1 MKNQD
6 SDKLAT
12 SLAGTPQFRSDEQRA
27 HTVQFYSEDEVL
39 LDEVSRFIGT
49 ALGAGDAAIVI
60 ATPPHREGLA
70 QRLIER
76 GLDISRVANEGRFVA
91 LDAADTLSKI
101 TIEGFPDG
109 SRFSELIGHQIL
121 SAQQRTKR
129 VRPVAIFGEMVAL
142 LWADGKSN
150 AVLRLE
156 GLWNELAKTHSLC
169 LRCAYPIGSFYRE
182 EHGQSFLKICEQHSK
197 VIPGEN
203 YTLLTGE
210 EQRLRSIAY
219 LQQRTQALEAEIA
232 LRQSEQ
238 RFRLMV
244 EAVQDYAIFMLDT
257 EGRVTTWNAGAQRI
271 KGYKPSEILGKHFSV
286 FYPEADI
293 RSRKPQMELEIA
305 EEVGRFE
312 DEGWRLRKDGS
323 MFWANV
329 IITALFDEK
338 GQLYGY
344 GKVTRDFTERKRA
357 EQVLRQSEERFRL
370 LVEAVQDYAIFM
382 LDTEGRIATWNA
394 GAERIKGYTAS
405 EIIGRHFSCF
415 YPEGDIRS
423 NKPQLGLEAAS
434 RDGRFETEGWRLR
447 KDGSKFWA
455 DVVITAIRDT
465 DGILIGF
472 GKVTR
477 DFTDRMLA
485 DEALHNSQSRLQ
497 ESEKSLRELSLHLL
511 RTQDEERR
519 RIGRDLH
526 DSLGQN
532 LSFMKMQLGS
542 LKSAVQ
548 GGKID
553 DIQRQLAEVG
563 RIVEDSVTEVR
574 TISYL
579 LYPPMLEELG
589 LKSAISWYVDGFTK
603 RSGIQT
609 RLEIPCDLG
618 RLPRDAEMA
627 MFRILQ
633 ESLTNVH
640 RHSGSR
646 TATVRLLFR
655 DARLILQITDQGKG
669 IPSANLEE
677 SGEDWT
683 GALGVG
689 LRGMHERMRQLGGKL
704 ELESTSSG
712 TTIVAE
718 VPIETPASAD
728 AASA

>member
-1 MKNQD
+1 MDNER
-6 SDKLAT
+6 SDNTA
-12 SLAGTPQFRSDEQRA
+12 TPQSPTHEQRA

-60 ATPPHREGLA
+60 ATPAHREGLA
-70 QRLIER
+70 QRLSQR
-76 GLDISRVANEGRFVA
+76 GLDISRLASEGRFVA
-91 LDAADTLSKI
+91 LDAAETLSKI
-101 TIEGFPDG
+101 TTYGFPDR
-109 SRFSELIGHQIL
+109 SRFTELIGGQIV
-121 SAQQRTKR
+121 SAQKRTER
-129 VRPVAIFGEMVAL
+129 EQPVAIFGEMVAL
-142 LWADGKSN
+142 LWAEGRST
-150 AVLRLE
+150 AVLQLE
-156 GLWNELAKTHSLC
+156 GLWNEIAKTHSFC

-182 EHGQSFLKICEQHSK
+182 EHGEPFLKICGQHSV
-197 VIPGEN
+197 VIPGEH
-203 YTLLTGE
+203 YTLLTGD

-219 LQQRTQALEAEIA
+219 LQQRAEALEAEIA
-232 LRQSEQ
+232 LRHSEE

-244 EAVQDYAIFMLDT
+244 EAVRDYAIFMLDT
-257 EGRVTTWNAGAQRI
+257 EGRVTTWN
-271 KGYKPSEILGKHFSV
+271 V
-286 FYPEADI
+286 
-293 RSRKPQMELEIA
+293 
-305 EEVGRFE
+305 
-312 DEGWRLRKDGS
+312 
-323 MFWANV
+323 
-329 IITALFDEK
+329 
-338 GQLYGY
+338 
-344 GKVTRDFTERKRA
+344 
-357 EQVLRQSEERFRL
+357 
-370 LVEAVQDYAIFM
+370 
-382 LDTEGRIATWNA
+382 
-394 GAERIKGYTAS
+394 GAERIKGYRAS

-415 YPEGDIRS
+415 YPEEDIRS
-423 NKPQLGLEAAS
+423 NKPQLGLEAAA
-434 RDGRFETEGWRLR
+434 REGRFETEGWRLR

-455 DVVITAIRDT
+455 VVIITAIRDT
-465 DGILIGF
+465 AGNLLGF

-485 DEALHNSQSRLQ
+485 DKALHESRSRLQ

-519 RIGRDLH
+519 RIGRELH
-526 DSLGQN
+526 DSLGQT
-532 LSFMKMQLGS
+532 LSFMKMKLDS
-542 LKSAVQ
+542 LKSLTG

-553 DIQRQLAEVG
+553 EIRQDLAEFG
-563 RIVEDSVTEVR
+563 RLVEDSVTEVR

-603 RSGIQT
+603 RSGIET
-609 RLEIPCDLG
+609 TLEIPGDLG

-627 MFRILQ
+627 VFRILQ

-640 RHSGSR
+640 RHSASR
-646 TATVRLLFR
+646 TATVRLLLR
-655 DARLILQITDQGKG
+655 DARLILKVSDQGKG

-704 ELESTSSG
+704 ELESTSTG

-718 VPIETPASAD
+718 VPIETPTSAD

>member
-1 MKNQD
+1 MDHQP
-6 SDKLAT
+6 SDNTTTT
-12 SLAGTPQFRSDEQRA
+12 SLAATPQSPTHEQRA
-27 HTVQFYSEDEVL
+27 HVVQFYSEDEVL

-60 ATPPHREGLA
+60 ATPEHREGLA
-70 QRLIER
+70 QCLRQR
-76 GLDISRVANEGRFVA
+76 GLDASRLASEGRFVA

-101 TIEGFPDG
+101 TIYGSPDR
-109 SRFSELIGHQIL
+109 SSFTDLIGGQIV
-121 SAQQRTKR
+121 SAQKRTER
-129 VRPVAIFGEMVAL
+129 ERPVAIFGEMVAL
-142 LWADGKSN
+142 LWAEGKST
-150 AVLRLE
+150 AVLQLE
-156 GLWNELAKTHSLC
+156 GLWNEIAKTHSFC

-182 EHGQSFLKICEQHSK
+182 EHSEPFLKICGQHSV
-197 VIPGEN
+197 VIPGEH
-203 YTLLTGE
+203 YTLLTGD

-219 LQQRTQALEAEIA
+219 LQQRSEALEAEIA
-232 LRQSEQ
+232 LRHSEEH
-238 RFRLMV
+238 FRLMV

-257 EGRVTTWNAGAQRI
+257 EGRVTTWN
-271 KGYKPSEILGKHFSV
+271 V
-286 FYPEADI
+286 
-293 RSRKPQMELEIA
+293 
-305 EEVGRFE
+305 
-312 DEGWRLRKDGS
+312 
-323 MFWANV
+323 
-329 IITALFDEK
+329 
-338 GQLYGY
+338 
-344 GKVTRDFTERKRA
+344 
-357 EQVLRQSEERFRL
+357 
-370 LVEAVQDYAIFM
+370 
-382 LDTEGRIATWNA
+382 
-394 GAERIKGYTAS
+394 GAERIKGYRAS

-415 YPEGDIRS
+415 YPEEDIRS
-423 NKPQLGLEAAS
+423 NRPQLGLEAAA
-434 RDGRFETEGWRLR
+434 REGRFETEGWRLR

-455 DVVITAIRDT
+455 TVIITAIRDAA
-465 DGILIGF
+465 GNLIGF

-485 DEALHNSQSRLQ
+485 DKALHDSRSRLQ

-519 RIGRDLH
+519 RIGRVLH

-532 LSFMKMQLGS
+532 LSFMKMKLDS
-542 LKSAVQ
+542 LKSLRR

-553 DIQRQLAEVG
+553 EIQQHLAEFG

-589 LKSAISWYVDGFTK
+589 LKAAVSWYVDGFTK
-603 RSGIQT
+603 RSGIAT

-627 MFRILQ
+627 VFRILQ

-646 TATVRLLFR
+646 TATVRLLLK
-655 DARLILQITDQGKG
+655 DARLILEVTDQGKG
-669 IPSANLEE
+669 IRSANLEE

-704 ELESTSSG
+704 ELKSTSTG

-718 VPIETPASAD
+718 VPIETPTSAD

>member
-1 MKNQD
+1 MDHQP
-6 SDKLAT
+6 SDNTTTT
-12 SLAGTPQFRSDEQRA
+12 SLAATPQSPTHEQRA
-27 HTVQFYSEDEVL
+27 HVVQFYSEDEVL

-60 ATPPHREGLA
+60 ATPEHREGLA
-70 QRLIER
+70 QCLRQR
-76 GLDISRVANEGRFVA
+76 GLDASRLASEGRFVA

-101 TIEGFPDG
+101 TIYGSPDR
-109 SRFSELIGHQIL
+109 SSFTDLIGGQIV
-121 SAQQRTKR
+121 SAQKRTER
-129 VRPVAIFGEMVAL
+129 ERPVAIFGEMVAL
-142 LWADGKSN
+142 LWAEGKST
-150 AVLRLE
+150 AVLQLE
-156 GLWNELAKTHSLC
+156 GLWNEIAKTHSFC

-182 EHGQSFLKICEQHSK
+182 EHSEPFLKICGQHSV
-197 VIPGEN
+197 VIPGEH
-203 YTLLTGE
+203 YTLLTGD

-219 LQQRTQALEAEIA
+219 LQQRSEALEAEIA
-232 LRQSEQ
+232 LRHSEEH
-238 RFRLMV
+238 FRLMV

-257 EGRVTTWNAGAQRI
+257 EGRVTTWN
-271 KGYKPSEILGKHFSV
+271 V
-286 FYPEADI
+286 
-293 RSRKPQMELEIA
+293 
-305 EEVGRFE
+305 
-312 DEGWRLRKDGS
+312 
-323 MFWANV
+323 
-329 IITALFDEK
+329 
-338 GQLYGY
+338 
-344 GKVTRDFTERKRA
+344 
-357 EQVLRQSEERFRL
+357 
-370 LVEAVQDYAIFM
+370 
-382 LDTEGRIATWNA
+382 
-394 GAERIKGYTAS
+394 GAERIKGYRAS

-415 YPEGDIRS
+415 YPEEDIRS
-423 NKPQLGLEAAS
+423 NRPQLGLEAPA
-434 RDGRFETEGWRLR
+434 REGRFETEGWRLR

-455 DVVITAIRDT
+455 TVIITAIRDAA
-465 DGILIGF
+465 GNLIGF

-485 DEALHNSQSRLQ
+485 DKALHDSRSRLQ

-519 RIGRDLH
+519 RIGRELH

-532 LSFMKMQLGS
+532 LSFMKMKLDS
-542 LKSAVQ
+542 LKSLRR

-553 DIQRQLAEVG
+553 EIQQHLAEFG

-589 LKSAISWYVDGFTK
+589 LKAAVSWYVDGFTK
-603 RSGIQT
+603 RSGIAT

-627 MFRILQ
+627 VFRILQ

-646 TATVRLLFR
+646 TATVRLLLK
-655 DARLILQITDQGKG
+655 DARLILEVTDQGKG
-669 IPSANLEE
+669 IRSANLEE

-704 ELESTSSG
+704 ELKSTSTG

-718 VPIETPASAD
+718 VPIETPTSAD

>member
-1 MKNQD
+1 MDNER
-6 SDKLAT
+6 SDNTA
-12 SLAGTPQFRSDEQRA
+12 TPQSPTHEQRA

-60 ATPPHREGLA
+60 ATPAHREGLA
-70 QRLIER
+70 QRLSQR
-76 GLDISRVANEGRFVA
+76 GLDISRLASEGRFVA
-91 LDAADTLSKI
+91 LDAAETLSKI
-101 TIEGFPDG
+101 TTYGFPDR
-109 SRFSELIGHQIL
+109 SRFTELIGGQIV
-121 SAQQRTKR
+121 SAQKRTER
-129 VRPVAIFGEMVAL
+129 EQPVAIFGEMVAL
-142 LWADGKSN
+142 LWAEGRST
-150 AVLRLE
+150 AVLQLE
-156 GLWNELAKTHSLC
+156 GLWNEIAKTHSFC

-182 EHGQSFLKICEQHSK
+182 EHGEPFLKICGQHSV
-197 VIPGEN
+197 VIPGEH
-203 YTLLTGE
+203 YTLLTGD

-219 LQQRTQALEAEIA
+219 LQQRAEALEAEIA
-232 LRQSEQ
+232 LRHSEE

-244 EAVQDYAIFMLDT
+244 EAVRDYAIFMLDT
-257 EGRVTTWNAGAQRI
+257 EGRVTTWN
-271 KGYKPSEILGKHFSV
+271 V
-286 FYPEADI
+286 
-293 RSRKPQMELEIA
+293 
-305 EEVGRFE
+305 
-312 DEGWRLRKDGS
+312 
-323 MFWANV
+323 
-329 IITALFDEK
+329 
-338 GQLYGY
+338 
-344 GKVTRDFTERKRA
+344 
-357 EQVLRQSEERFRL
+357 
-370 LVEAVQDYAIFM
+370 
-382 LDTEGRIATWNA
+382 
-394 GAERIKGYTAS
+394 GAERIKGYRAS

-415 YPEGDIRS
+415 YPEEDIRS
-423 NKPQLGLEAAS
+423 NKPQLGLEAAA
-434 RDGRFETEGWRLR
+434 REGRFETEGWRLR

-455 DVVITAIRDT
+455 VVIITAIRDT
-465 DGILIGF
+465 AGNLLGF

-485 DEALHNSQSRLQ
+485 DKALHESRSRLQ

-519 RIGRDLH
+519 RIGRELH
-526 DSLGQN
+526 DSLGQT
-532 LSFMKMQLGS
+532 LSFMKMKLDS
-542 LKSAVQ
+542 LKSLTG

-553 DIQRQLAEVG
+553 DIRQDLAEFG
-563 RIVEDSVTEVR
+563 RLVEDSVTEVR

-603 RSGIQT
+603 RSGIET
-609 RLEIPCDLG
+609 TLEIPGDLG

-627 MFRILQ
+627 VFRILQ

-640 RHSGSR
+640 RHSASR
-646 TATVRLLFR
+646 TATVRLLLR
-655 DARLILQITDQGKG
+655 DARLILKVSDQGKG

-704 ELESTSSG
+704 ELESTSTG

-718 VPIETPASAD
+718 VPIETPTSAD

>member
-1 MKNQD
+1 MNNERWD
-6 SDKLAT
+6 DTAT
-12 SLAGTPQFRSDEQRA
+12 SLAATPQSATHEQRA
-27 HTVQFYSEDEVL
+27 HAVQFYSEDEVL

-60 ATPPHREGLA
+60 ATPAHREGLA
-70 QRLIER
+70 QRLRQR
-76 GLDISRVANEGRFVA
+76 GLDVARLASEGRFVA

-101 TIEGFPDG
+101 TIDGLPDR
-109 SRFSELIGHQIL
+109 SSFTDLIGGQIV
-121 SAQQRTKR
+121 SAQKRTER
-129 VRPVAIFGEMVAL
+129 QRPVAIFGEMVAL
-142 LWADGKSN
+142 LWAEGKSTT
-150 AVLRLE
+150 VLQLE
-156 GLWNELAKTHSLC
+156 GLWNEVAKTHSFC

-182 EHGQSFLKICEQHSK
+182 EHGEPFLKICGQHSV
-197 VIPGEN
+197 VIPGEH
-203 YTLLTGE
+203 YTLLTGD

-219 LQQRTQALEAEIA
+219 LQQRSEALEAEIA
-232 LRQSEQ
+232 LRHSEE

-257 EGRVTTWNAGAQRI
+257 EGRVTTWN
-271 KGYKPSEILGKHFSV
+271 V
-286 FYPEADI
+286 
-293 RSRKPQMELEIA
+293 
-305 EEVGRFE
+305 
-312 DEGWRLRKDGS
+312 
-323 MFWANV
+323 
-329 IITALFDEK
+329 
-338 GQLYGY
+338 
-344 GKVTRDFTERKRA
+344 
-357 EQVLRQSEERFRL
+357 
-370 LVEAVQDYAIFM
+370 
-382 LDTEGRIATWNA
+382 
-394 GAERIKGYTAS
+394 GAERIKRYRAS

-415 YPEGDIRS
+415 YPEEDIRS
-423 NKPQLGLEAAS
+423 NTPQLGLEAAA
-434 RDGRFETEGWRLR
+434 REGRFETEGWRLR

-455 DVVITAIRDT
+455 AVIITAIRDAA
-465 DGILIGF
+465 GNLIGF
-472 GKVTR
+472 VKVTR

-485 DEALHNSQSRLQ
+485 DKALHDSRSRLQ

-519 RIGRDLH
+519 RIGRELH

-532 LSFMKMQLGS
+532 LSFMKMKLDS
-542 LKSAVQ
+542 LKSLTR

-553 DIQRQLAEVG
+553 DIQQHLAEFG

-603 RSGIQT
+603 RSGIKT
-609 RLEIPCDLG
+609 TLEIPCDLG

-646 TATVRLLFR
+646 TATVRLLLR
-655 DARLILQITDQGKG
+655 DARLILEVTDQGKG

-689 LRGMHERMRQLGGKL
+689 LRGMHERMRQLGGRL
-704 ELESTSSG
+704 ELKSTSTG
-712 TTIVAE
+712 TTIAAE
-718 VPIETPASAD
+718 VPIETSTSAD

>member
-1 MKNQD
+1 MNNERWD
-6 SDKLAT
+6 DTAT
-12 SLAGTPQFRSDEQRA
+12 SLAATPQSPTHERRA

-60 ATPPHREGLA
+60 ATPAHREGLA
-70 QRLIER
+70 QRLSQR
-76 GLDISRVANEGRFVA
+76 GLDISRLASEGRFVA
-91 LDAADTLSKI
+91 LDAAETLSKI
-101 TIEGFPDG
+101 TTYGFPDR
-109 SRFSELIGHQIL
+109 SRFTELMGGQIV
-121 SAQQRTKR
+121 SAQKRTER
-129 VRPVAIFGEMVAL
+129 EQHVAIFGEMVAL
-142 LWADGKSN
+142 LWAEGKST
-150 AVLRLE
+150 AVLQLE
-156 GLWNELAKTHSLC
+156 GLWNEIAKTHSFC

-182 EHGQSFLKICEQHSK
+182 EHGEPFLKICGQHSV
-197 VIPGEN
+197 VIPGEH
-203 YTLLTGE
+203 YTLLTGD

-219 LQQRTQALEAEIA
+219 LQQRAEALEAEIA
-232 LRQSEQ
+232 LRHSEE

-244 EAVQDYAIFMLDT
+244 EAVRDYAIFMLDT
-257 EGRVTTWNAGAQRI
+257 EGRVTTWN
-271 KGYKPSEILGKHFSV
+271 V
-286 FYPEADI
+286 
-293 RSRKPQMELEIA
+293 
-305 EEVGRFE
+305 
-312 DEGWRLRKDGS
+312 
-323 MFWANV
+323 
-329 IITALFDEK
+329 
-338 GQLYGY
+338 
-344 GKVTRDFTERKRA
+344 
-357 EQVLRQSEERFRL
+357 
-370 LVEAVQDYAIFM
+370 
-382 LDTEGRIATWNA
+382 
-394 GAERIKGYTAS
+394 GAERIKGYRAS

-415 YPEGDIRS
+415 YPEEDIRS
-423 NKPQLGLEAAS
+423 NKPELGLEAAA
-434 RDGRFETEGWRLR
+434 REGRFETEGWRLR

-455 DVVITAIRDT
+455 VVVITAIRDT
-465 DGILIGF
+465 AGNLLGF

-485 DEALHNSQSRLQ
+485 DKALHDSRSRLQ

-519 RIGRDLH
+519 RIGRELH

-532 LSFMKMQLGS
+532 LSFMKMKLDS
-542 LKSAVQ
+542 LKSLTG

-553 DIQRQLAEVG
+553 DIQEDLAEFG
-563 RIVEDSVTEVR
+563 RLVEDSVTEVR

-603 RSGIQT
+603 RSGIKT
-609 RLEIPCDLG
+609 TLEIPCDLG

-646 TATVRLLFR
+646 TATVRLLLR
-655 DARLILQITDQGKG
+655 DARLILEVTDQGKG

-689 LRGMHERMRQLGGKL
+689 LRGMHERMRQLGGRL
-704 ELESTSSG
+704 ELKSTSTG
-712 TTIVAE
+712 TTIAAE
-718 VPIETPASAD
+718 VPIETPTSAD

>member
-1 MKNQD
+1 MNHEQLAND
-6 SDKLAT
+6 AT
-12 SLAGTPQFRSDEQRA
+12 SLATTPQSPTHEQRA

-60 ATPPHREGLA
+60 ATPAHRAGLA
-70 QRLIER
+70 QRLSQR
-76 GLDISRVANEGRFVA
+76 GLDISRLASAGRFVA
-91 LDAADTLSKI
+91 LDAAETLSKI
-101 TIEGFPDG
+101 TTDGFPDR
-109 SRFSELIGHQIL
+109 SRFTELIGGQIV
-121 SAQQRTKR
+121 SAQKRTER
-129 VRPVAIFGEMVAL
+129 EQPVAIFGEMVAL
-142 LWADGKSN
+142 LWAEGRST
-150 AVLRLE
+150 AVLQLE
-156 GLWNELAKTHSLC
+156 GLWNELAKTHSFC

-182 EHGQSFLKICEQHSK
+182 EHGESFLKICGQHSV

-203 YTLLTGE
+203 YTLLTSD

-219 LQQRTQALEAEIA
+219 LQQRSEALEAEIS
-232 LRQSEQ
+232 LRESEG
-238 RFRLMV
+238 RFRLLV

-257 EGRVTTWNAGAQRI
+257 EGRVTTWNAGAERI

-286 FYPEADI
+286 FYPEADVL
-293 RSRKPQMELEIA
+293 SGKPQRELEIA
-305 EEVGRFE
+305 EKEGRFE
-312 DEGWRLRKDGS
+312 DEDWRLRKDGS
-323 MFWANV
+323 KFWANV
-329 IITALFDEK
+329 IITALRDDK

-357 EQVLRQSEERFRL
+357 EELLRESEERFRL
-370 LVEAVQDYAIFM
+370 LVEAVRDYAIFM
-382 LDTEGRIATWNA
+382 LDTAGRVVTWNV
-394 GAERIKGYTAS
+394 GAERIKGYRAS

-415 YPEGDIRS
+415 YPEEDISS
-423 NKPQLGLEAAS
+423 NKPQLGLEAAA
-434 RDGRFETEGWRLR
+434 REGRFETEGWRLR

-455 DVVITAIRDT
+455 DVIITAIRGT
-465 DGILIGF
+465 AGNLIGF

-485 DEALHNSQSRLQ
+485 NKALHDSRSRLQ

-519 RIGRDLH
+519 RIGRELH

-532 LSFMKMQLGS
+532 LSFMKMKLDS
-542 LKSAVQ
+542 LKSLTG

-553 DIQRQLAEVG
+553 DIQQHLAEFG

-589 LKSAISWYVDGFTK
+589 LKSAMSWYVDGFTK
-603 RSGIQT
+603 RSGIET
-609 RLEIPCDLG
+609 TLEIPCDLG

-646 TATVRLLFR
+646 TATVRLLLR
-655 DARLILQITDQGKG
+655 DARLILEVTDQGKG

-704 ELESTSSG
+704 EFKSTSTG
-712 TTIVAE
+712 TTILAE
-718 VPIETPASAD
+718 VPIETPTSAD

>member
-1 MKNQD
+1 
-6 SDKLAT
+6 
-12 SLAGTPQFRSDEQRA
+12 
-27 HTVQFYSEDEVL
+27 
-39 LDEVSRFIGT
+39 
-49 ALGAGDAAIVI
+49 
-60 ATPPHREGLA
+60 
-70 QRLIER
+70 
-76 GLDISRVANEGRFVA
+76 
-91 LDAADTLSKI
+91 
-101 TIEGFPDG
+101 
-109 SRFSELIGHQIL
+109 
-121 SAQQRTKR
+121 
-129 VRPVAIFGEMVAL
+129 
-142 LWADGKSN
+142 
-150 AVLRLE
+150 
-156 GLWNELAKTHSLC
+156 
-169 LRCAYPIGSFYRE
+169 
-182 EHGQSFLKICEQHSK
+182 
-197 VIPGEN
+197 
-203 YTLLTGE
+203 
-210 EQRLRSIAY
+210 
-219 LQQRTQALEAEIA
+219 
-232 LRQSEQ
+232 
-238 RFRLMV
+238 
-244 EAVQDYAIFMLDT
+244 
-257 EGRVTTWNAGAQRI
+257 
-271 KGYKPSEILGKHFSV
+271 
-286 FYPEADI
+286 
-293 RSRKPQMELEIA
+293 
-305 EEVGRFE
+305 
-312 DEGWRLRKDGS
+312 

-329 IITALFDEK
+329 IITALRDDK

-357 EQVLRQSEERFRL
+357 EEVLRQSEERFRL

-382 LDTEGRIATWNA
+382 LDTEGRVATWNA

-415 YPEGDIRS
+415 YPEEDIRS
-423 NKPQLGLEAAS
+423 NKPQLGLEAAA

-465 DGILIGF
+465 AGNLIGF

-485 DEALHNSQSRLQ
+485 DKALHDSQSRLQ

-519 RIGRDLH
+519 RIGRELH

-532 LSFMKMQLGS
+532 LSFMKMKLDS
-542 LKSAVQ
+542 LKSLTG

-553 DIQRQLAEVG
+553 DIQQHLAEFG

-646 TATVRLLFR
+646 TATVRLLLR
-655 DARLILQITDQGKG
+655 DARLILEVTDQGKG

-704 ELESTSSG
+704 ELKSTSTG

-718 VPIETPASAD
+718 VPIETPTSAD